1 MKGTLTKN
9 SEGVWMV
16 KWSDLHSFAHG
27 THWMYTELIDNGHID
42 GLKLYDSN
50 EGLEVDF
57 EMVAGYDNNGP
68 EHFPKYAKIITP
80 EEAELKDW
88 DVTLNDGLEDE
99 PYVSDD
105 FQIGPDGAYEHTED
119 WTEELEEQY
128 WKEQCLK
135 PFATPEELE
144 RDGAYEHI
152 EDTTLRE
159 KAKSELINLLLYQIM
174 DLTTMSKIELG
185 DDVIAEIKRLKDI
198 IKIGEHEIEKAMT
211 PREKASELVDKF
223 SNKCLLT
230 TDGGK
235 VAALIAVDE
244 IKRILYDQ
252 DSMIRYDYWF
262 EVKQEIEK
270 L

>member
-1 MKGTLTKN
+1 MKGILNKTNRGWVVKQVVK
-9 SEGVWMV
+9 EGPDA
-16 KWSDLHSFAHG
+16 K
-27 THWMYTELIDNGHID
+27 LINQYPLVDNGHID

-50 EGLEVDF
+50 EGLEVEF

-99 PYVSDD
+99 PYISDD

-152 EDTTLRE
+152 EENKTMTPKE
-159 KAKSELINLLLYQIM
+159 KA
-174 DLTTMSKIELG
+174 IEL
-185 DDVIAEIKRLKDI
+185 V
-198 IKIGEHEIEKAMT
+198 EKY
-211 PREKASELVDKF
+211 ENE
-223 SNKCLLT
+223 CLLT
-230 TDGGK
+230 IDGGK
-235 VAALIAVDE
+235 HAATIAVDE
-244 IKRILYDQ
+244 IINECYNWNGSDNVQWETKRFN
-252 DSMIRYDYWF
+252 YWN
-262 EVKQEIEK
+262 EVKQEIK
-270 L
+270 NL

>member
-27 THWMYTELIDNGHID
+27 THWMYTELVDNGHID

-50 EGLEVDF
+50 EGLEVEF

-68 EHFPKYAKIITP
+68 EHFPKKYAKIITP

-88 DVTLNDGLEDE
+88 DVTLNDGLENE

-119 WTEELEEQY
+119 WPEELEEQY
-128 WKEQCLK
+128 WKEQCPE

-144 RDGAYEHI
+144 RDGTYEHT
-152 EDTTLRE
+152 ED
-159 KAKSELINLLLYQIM
+159 I
-174 DLTTMSKIELG
+174 
-185 DDVIAEIKRLKDI
+185 
-198 IKIGEHEIEKAMT
+198 T
-211 PREKASELVDKF
+211 PREKASELIV
-223 SNKCLLT
+223 NYQT
-230 TDGGK
+230 TVTSLDYNEAK
-235 VAALIAVDE
+235 QCALVALDE
-244 IKRILYDQ
+244 IIKECYNWNGSDNVQWETKRFN
-252 DSMIRYDYWF
+252 YWN
-262 EVKQEIEK
+262 EVKQEIK
-270 L
+270 NL

>member
-1 MKGTLTKN
+1 MKGILTKTN
-9 SEGVWMV
+9 RGWVVKQVVKEGPEA
-16 KWSDLHSFAHG
+16 K
-27 THWMYTELIDNGHID
+27 LINQYPLVDNGHID

-50 EGLEVDF
+50 EGLEVEF

-99 PYVSDD
+99 PYISDD

-144 RDGAYEHI
+144 RDGAYEHT
-152 EDTTLRE
+152 ED
-159 KAKSELINLLLYQIM
+159 
-174 DLTTMSKIELG
+174 
-185 DDVIAEIKRLKDI
+185 
-198 IKIGEHEIEKAMT
+198 MT
-211 PREKASELVDKF
+211 PREKANDILDSFWLMDKVEPM
-223 SNKCLLT
+223 LT
-230 TDGGK
+230 EEQAKQCT
-235 VAALIAVDE
+235 LIAVDE
-244 IKRILYDQ
+244 IIKECYNWNGSDNVQWETKRFN
-252 DSMIRYDYWF
+252 YWN
-262 EVKQEIEK
+262 EVKQEIK
-270 L
+270 NL

>member
-27 THWMYTELIDNGHID
+27 THWMYTELVDNGHID

-50 EGLEVDF
+50 EGLEVEF

-68 EHFPKYAKIITP
+68 EHFPKKYAKIITP

-88 DVTLNDGLEDE
+88 DVTLNDGLENE

-119 WTEELEEQY
+119 CPEELEEQY
-128 WKEQCLK
+128 WKEQCPE

-144 RDGAYEHI
+144 RDGTYEHT
-152 EDTTLRE
+152 ED
-159 KAKSELINLLLYQIM
+159 I
-174 DLTTMSKIELG
+174 
-185 DDVIAEIKRLKDI
+185 
-198 IKIGEHEIEKAMT
+198 T
-211 PREKASELVDKF
+211 PREKASELIV
-223 SNKCLLT
+223 NYQT
-230 TDGGK
+230 TVTSLDYNEAK
-235 VAALIAVDE
+235 QCALVALDE
-244 IKRILYDQ
+244 IIKECYNWNGSDNVQWETKRFN
-252 DSMIRYDYWF
+252 YWN
-262 EVKQEIEK
+262 EVKQEIK
-270 L
+270 NL

>member
-27 THWMYTELIDNGHID
+27 THWMYTELVDNGHID

-50 EGLEVDF
+50 EGLEVEF

-68 EHFPKYAKIITP
+68 EHFPKKYAKIITP

-88 DVTLNDGLEDE
+88 DVTLNDGLENE

-119 WTEELEEQY
+119 CPEELEEQY
-128 WKEQCLK
+128 WKEQCPE

-144 RDGAYEHI
+144 RDGTYEHT
-152 EDTTLRE
+152 ED
-159 KAKSELINLLLYQIM
+159 I
-174 DLTTMSKIELG
+174 
-185 DDVIAEIKRLKDI
+185 
-198 IKIGEHEIEKAMT
+198 T
-211 PREKASELVDKF
+211 PREKASELIV
-223 SNKCLLT
+223 NYQT
-230 TDGGK
+230 TVTSLDYNEAK
-235 VAALIAVDE
+235 QCALVALDE
-244 IKRILYDQ
+244 IINECYNRNGSDNVQWETKRFN
-252 DSMIRYDYWF
+252 YWN
-262 EVKQEIEK
+262 EVKQEIK
-270 L
+270 NL